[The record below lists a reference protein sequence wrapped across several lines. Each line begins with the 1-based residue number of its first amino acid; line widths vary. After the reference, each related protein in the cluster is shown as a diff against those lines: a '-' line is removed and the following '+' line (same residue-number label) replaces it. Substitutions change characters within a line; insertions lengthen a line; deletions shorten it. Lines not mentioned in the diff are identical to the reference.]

1 MKQIFENQLA
11 QIWKKWLIVEK
22 HSGKLEFEINDFFFS
37 RYTHE
42 YNIEMFLMRY
52 EEKLSE
58 RQIAFANHML
68 QVMVEVQNHEH
79 MDKTLLR
86 KEG

>member
-42 YNIEMFLMRY
+42 MFLMRY

-79 MDKTLLR
+79 MDKTLL
-86 KEG
+86 K